1 MEKEHESHL
10 ARASKK
16 KTEDDTTKRL
26 KEMLQ
31 WFDRSATTLHP
42 PSLPTTLHPP
52 SLPTLHPLHYRFDR
66 SVAPVIHVGNY
77 LEPEK
82 AFKKKDGFQDPHVRL
97 LTRHLALGSLFV
109 GMPGAGKTVGM
120 KKMVEEIALLNS
132 MVSLEAEAAVP
143 THHQHGAPLLTPSF
157 LPPPPTQQRH
167 VIILD
172 VKGDWS
178 QIIEPNTKATK
189 DRFGERG
196 AEVRIFTFGTEHGW
210 RATLDPF
217 IDFGEKDPKT
227 GLRVKLADMNRDQR
241 CSLHGRMRL
250 FVKDVLTSVALIK
263 VDGTRP
269 EAPEVL
275 TSNSMPAL
283 HSRAVGQ
290 HESEDKRAI
299 AGDLVAAVWQ
309 VMLNFYEV
317 KSRPPQDY
325 NEFATAIETEAR
337 LQALHAAALAAP
349 TAAAVG
355 GGSNG
360 TINGHGGGQGGP
372 PLGLGGG
379 LPQRHVMLP
388 PSLTSADLEYTAAQI
403 RAEVAGPLALLYEKA
418 SGEIG
423 EQKES
428 DTYRLDVATL
438 CEGGAVGGGDVI
450 IGAETSAQQKCR
462 ISVIQLFNL
471 YDDLMKQRGKHPGRL
486 ITPLTTSTHQP
497 ALPRLLSDSRAYR
510 PRAP

>member
-1 MEKEHESHL
+1 M
-10 ARASKK
+10 AR
-16 KTEDDTTKRL
+16 R
-26 KEMLQ
+26 
-31 WFDRSATTLHP
+31 
-42 PSLPTTLHPP
+42 
-52 SLPTLHPLHYRFDR
+52 
-66 SVAPVIHVGNY
+66 
-77 LEPEK
+77 
-82 AFKKKDGFQDPHVRL
+82 
-97 LTRHLALGSLFV
+97 
-109 GMPGAGKTVGM
+109 
-120 KKMVEEIALLNS
+120 
-132 MVSLEAEAAVP
+132 
-143 THHQHGAPLLTPSF
+143 
-157 LPPPPTQQRH
+157 
-167 VIILD
+167 
-172 VKGDWS
+172 
-178 QIIEPNTKATK
+178 
-189 DRFGERG
+189 
-196 AEVRIFTFGTEHGW
+196 VRIFTFGTEHGW

-471 YDDLMKQRGKHPGRL
+471 YDDLMKQRVVHTVCSL
-486 ITPLTTSTHQP
+486 AAIPLSLLSTYPHAHTSF
-497 ALPRLLSDSRAYR
+497 RLLSPLPRSSSASNDTCPNPAAHKRRPARPLSLMRPTSLCPPQRATAQRVSCCVYCAYAE
-510 PRAP
+510 PTAPSLF